1 MGKKKILVVEDEYVA
16 ALGLAEMLELWD
28 YGVCEIASTGEDAIS
43 IAERE
48 RPDIILIDVG
58 LHGKISGIQAAR
70 EINRRLGLPA
80 IIISGYSEE
89 RIREQIDLG
98 GPFYYVGKPLD
109 FDRLETLLAAL

>member
-1 MGKKKILVVEDEYVA
+1 MQKKRVLVVEDEYVA
-16 ALGLAEMLELWD
+16 AMSLAEMLDLWG

-48 RPDIILIDVG
+48 RPDMVLIDVG
-58 LHGKISGIQAAR
+58 LHGKINGIQAAI
-70 EINRRLGLPA
+70 EINRRFGLPA

-98 GPFYYVGKPLD
+98 GPFYYIGKPLD
-109 FDRLETLLAAL
+109 FDKLENLLATL